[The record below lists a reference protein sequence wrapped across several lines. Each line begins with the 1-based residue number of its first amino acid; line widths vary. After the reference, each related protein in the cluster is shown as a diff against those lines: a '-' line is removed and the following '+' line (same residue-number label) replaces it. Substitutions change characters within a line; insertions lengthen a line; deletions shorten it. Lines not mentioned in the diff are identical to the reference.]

1 MTNSLLKPTID
12 KMIKRFGLTST
23 QCDFKWLAVALTAVA
38 SCFGQAQ
45 VHAEPLTSVIREV
58 TNSHPDVRVQQSG
71 LQVARQQL
79 AIAHQQY
86 LPTPSVS
93 IEQAQASSSDTQ
105 YTGDS
110 RVAVLRLQQPLWT
123 GGRLTAGVGKA
134 EAGVAV
140 RESALEET
148 RQQLAQATVQSWGE
162 WCSAQARLGA
172 VERNLSLHRALQS
185 RVQRRVQ
192 EGGSTPSELV
202 MTEGRVAQA
211 TAQLQTHKGQAQ
223 MARAKLQQLLG
234 KPLQT
239 PDCIWQALPGTN
251 NTDLDKLLTQTVD
264 TSPVLAR
271 LRAQLDQS
279 RHEVDERKADMW
291 PEVFVRAEHQ
301 RGNFAVASYP
311 NTNRLFV
318 GMTSRFGAGLST
330 AQQIESAVQRK
341 QGATQ
346 ELEGGERKV
355 TEQLQTLWIQLQDVE
370 VRLPSME
377 QLVNANLST
386 QEAWDRQF
394 LAGRKSWLDVMN
406 AARELMQS
414 EMELADARV
423 NRQSLQWRLALLT
436 QGVDKVLSS
445 AP

>member
-1 MTNSLLKPTID
+1 MNENLVGATADRMKQIFSLTN
-12 KMIKRFGLTST
+12 T
-23 QCDFKWLAVALTAVA
+23 QCHFKCFALVLTAVA
-38 SCFGQAQ
+38 SCIGHAQ
-45 VHAEPLTSVIREV
+45 VQAEPLTSVIREV
-58 TNSHPDVRVQQSG
+58 VNTHPDIRVQQSG

-79 AIAHQQY
+79 GIAHQQFF
-86 LPTPSVS
+86 PTPSVS
-93 IEQAQASSSDTQ
+93 VEQAQASASDSQ

-134 EAGVAV
+134 KAGVAI

-148 RQQLAQATVQSWGE
+148 RQQLAQTTVQSWGE
-162 WCSAQARLGA
+162 WCAAQARLGA
-172 VERNLSLHRALQS
+172 VERNLALHRELQS

-192 EGGSTPSELV
+192 EGASAPAEST
-202 MTEGRVAQA
+202 MTEGRVAQV
-211 TAQLQTHKGQAQ
+211 TAQLQTLKGQAQ
-223 MARAKLQQLLG
+223 VARTKLQQLLG

-239 PDCIWQALPGTN
+239 LDCRWYALPITN
-251 NTDLDKLLTQTVD
+251 SETLDSLLALSLES
-264 TSPVLAR
+264 SPVLAR
-271 LRAQLDQS
+271 LRAQLEQTQ
-279 RHEVDERKADMW
+279 HELDERKADMW

-301 RGNFAVASYP
+301 RGNFAIASYP
-311 NTNRLFV
+311 NTNRLFL

-330 AQQIESAVQRK
+330 TQQIESAAQRK
-341 QGATQ
+341 EGATQ
-346 ELEGGERKV
+346 ELEGGQRKV
-355 TEQLQTLWIQLQDVE
+355 AEQLQTLWIQLQDVE
-370 VRLPSME
+370 LRLPSME
-377 QLVNANLST
+377 QLVNANLNT

-423 NRQSLQWRLALLT
+423 NRQSLQWRLALLV

-445 AP
+445 VP